1 MSVGTADLQ
10 KAVVTAWNA
19 SSLNALFI
27 ALGGQAPIL
36 QDQEAIPTQPYP
48 YCVLNQPDLDT
59 EAKMSS
65 PVSSSRHIRN
75 VIQSFSIYA
84 KEVTGDSRTPKEI
97 ASYLAEEVMKV
108 FGGHPTETTPD
119 LTLDNGNHLIT
130 QYQNDVA
137 IRLGDD
143 QYQWNID
150 YIFKLDVPV
159 MA

>member
-10 KAVVTAWNA
+10 QAIVTVWNA
-19 SSLNALFI
+19 SNLNTLFE
-27 ALGGQAPIL
+27 ALGGQTPIL
-36 QDQEAIPTQPYP
+36 QDQEVIPTQSYP

-59 EAKMSS
+59 ETRMSG
-65 PVSSSRHIRN
+65 SRHVRN
-75 VIQSFSIYA
+75 VSQSFSIYA
-84 KEVTGDSRTPKEI
+84 KETTGDSRTPKEI
-97 ASYLAEEVMKV
+97 AAYLVEEVMKA
-108 FGGHPTETTPD
+108 FGGHPTETAPD

-150 YIFKLDVPV
+150 YVFKLDVPV